1 MPPGRRARTGVLL
14 FLLLGAPAYAADLLD
29 VFRLARNSDAVYAG
43 ARATWTAAQERIPQG
58 RAGLLPQASVSGSS
72 QFNERRIR
80 FRDPTLPLSN
90 SQFIS
95 DVLTLSITQ
104 PIYRRQNSVV
114 LDQAKTQV
122 EQADA
127 QFAQAAQDLMLRVSQ
142 AYFDVLLAQD
152 TVAFAQAQK
161 SAIGQQLEQAKRNFE
176 VGTATI
182 TDTHEA
188 QARFD
193 LTTAQEIAS
202 RNDLEIRNRGLQ
214 QLIGQVSPV
223 LAPLGQRFRLTQPQ
237 PSTMEPWVDE
247 AQRGNLQVRI
257 AEAALTFAGQEVDRN
272 RSAHYPTVDAF
283 ASMSGSSS
291 GAGIQGGVG
300 NDTTSRIIGV
310 QIAVPIY
317 QGGLTS
323 SRLRE
328 SLANE
333 DRSRHDLENARR
345 TAELNARQGFLGA
358 TNGLAQVRALEA
370 ALVSSQSSLDST
382 RLGQEV
388 GVRTQVD
395 VLNVQQQL
403 FSARKDLAQAKYNYV
418 MSLLRLKASVGGLTE
433 DDLNQVNQWLDR

>member
-43 ARATWTAAQERIPQG
+43 ARATWTAAQEKIPQG

-95 DVLTLSITQ
+95 DVLTLSISQ

-114 LDQAKTQV
+114 LEQAKTQV

-272 RSAHYPTVDAF
+272 RSGHYPTVDAF

-317 QGGLTS
+317 QGGLTN
-323 SRLRE
+323 SRVRE

-345 TAELNARQGFLGA
+345 TAELHARQGFLGA